1 MQTDVHVC
9 LYLAEY
15 FLKWEMFQ
23 TKGVEKIKN
32 HFIFSNFMENPTPG
46 QATVNGKA
54 VPLQA

>member
-1 MQTDVHVC
+1 
-9 LYLAEY
+9 
-15 FLKWEMFQ
+15 MFQ